1 MNKTPQNLASLPA
14 SESARRQSL
23 AQWESLLRRYP
34 LASPWSLAFQIL
46 STLGANGLIAW
57 MVATE
62 RMTPFE
68 LVVLV
73 AIEGV
78 LLIFIA
84 WLHSLAIPREALE
97 KNPSSVAARLGTL
110 AFALVWLS
118 GAYGIV
124 FFAFVPSSDEILHA
138 AKDPLAFL
146 LGSNLKWPLL
156 ITVGLAVVDAIKD
169 HLHFHDH
176 GGQFLSTPGLQGV
189 ARWLTLLLGGI
200 PFFVPAVAVM
210 MGVMFFVDRVKG
222 WLKNRA
228 KSADANA
235 FLGMLLLPAIAI
247 PFFGT
252 MTWLMSSGVSGWA
265 VGYCA
270 AKFVSELFVVC
281 LPLIA
286 TKAHAEESAAPV
298 GGARATAKRK
308 SRLP

>member
-1 MNKTPQNLASLPA
+1 MSKSSPDLASLPA

-23 AQWESLLRRYP
+23 AQWEALLRRYP
-34 LASPWSLAFQIL
+34 LASPWSLAFQIF

-57 MVATE
+57 MVATG

-78 LLIFIA
+78 LLVLIA

-97 KNPSSVAARLGTL
+97 KNPASVAARLGTL

-124 FFAFVPSSDEILHA
+124 FFAFVPSGDEILRA
-138 AKDPLAFL
+138 AKDPIAFL

-156 ITVGLAVVDAIKD
+156 ITVAVAIVDAIKD

-210 MGVMFFVDRVKG
+210 LGVKFFADRAG
-222 WLKNRA
+222 EWLKSRA
-228 KSADANA
+228 KGGDASA
-235 FLGMLLLPAIAI
+235 FLAVLLLPAIAI

-298 GGARATAKRK
+298 SGARTGIKRK